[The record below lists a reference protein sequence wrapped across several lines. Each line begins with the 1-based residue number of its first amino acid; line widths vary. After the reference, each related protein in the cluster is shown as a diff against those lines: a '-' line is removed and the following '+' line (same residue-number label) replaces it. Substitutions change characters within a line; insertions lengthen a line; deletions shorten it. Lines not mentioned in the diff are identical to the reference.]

1 MNHLHYQAL
10 LNKSPIDFYT
20 LKYVICCFKMYLVL
34 SIDDISMRC
43 PSLITIRSCMSDLTI
58 R

>member
-34 SIDDISMRC
+34 SYWWY
-43 PSLITIRSCMSDLTI
+43 LNEMS
-58 R
+58 